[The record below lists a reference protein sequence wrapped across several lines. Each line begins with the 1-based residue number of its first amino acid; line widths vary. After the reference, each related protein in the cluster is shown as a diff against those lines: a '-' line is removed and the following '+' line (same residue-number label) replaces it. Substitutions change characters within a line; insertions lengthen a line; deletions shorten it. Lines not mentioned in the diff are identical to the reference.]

1 MGEFELAKVLI
12 EEGQYDEQHGFQT
25 RVAQVISVEATP
37 EGYVITV
44 R

>member
-1 MGEFELAKVLI
+1 MGEWELSKVLI
-12 EEGQYDEQHGFQT
+12 EEYDEQQGTWT

-44 R
+44 Q